1 MLFFILFYML
11 RENDDYLKMFLLTSL
26 TSNNNYSYVTLI
38 IVSIFYIYNIFINT
52 MPREYFDI
60 KLIFLRL
67 KTKHYFNNVY
77 SLKIEGDK
85 TIKTNNWSGFQIDTY
100 SDNFIAFINFI
111 ENNNCIKIN
120 KLEEDININD
130 NENDKK
136 KKKNIFFIVNQED
149 YFKID
154 NDIYCKI
161 TKTVTQNEDD
171 NKIKHYSKGFTTI
184 IELISF
190 KYNTYD
196 LNEFI
201 NRITR
206 DYKDKIHSERHNK
219 KYIYA
224 INKITSDDE
233 FKTIKWHE
241 HEFNSNKTF
250 DNLFINNKEE
260 IIKKISFFQNNK
272 EWYSNKGNPYT
283 LGIGLYGPPGTGKT
297 SFIKALSKMLNR
309 HLIIIP
315 LSKLNT
321 EEQLYDAFYEK
332 GYNKDN
338 ADEIDFHDKIIC
350 FEDIDCMSDIVNN
363 RKDKH
368 NNDLQFISNIPE
380 IICDTDSDDNDNK
393 KSNKKMFTIKKE
405 KEISLSYLLNLLDG
419 IVEHPGRIV
428 VLTSN
433 HYDKL
438 DPALVRPGRIDIEI
452 ELNKASVEQ
461 ISDFYYYYYNT
472 NIPKEKLK
480 LLKDN
485 VISPCE
491 IINIYGSSIN
501 KKDFLN
507 KIINFKTKTKLLQ

>member
-1 MLFFILFYML
+1 
-11 RENDDYLKMFLLTSL
+11 
-26 TSNNNYSYVTLI
+26 
-38 IVSIFYIYNIFINT
+38 
-52 MPREYFDI
+52 
-60 KLIFLRL
+60 
-67 KTKHYFNNVY
+67 
-77 SLKIEGDK
+77 
-85 TIKTNNWSGFQIDTY
+85 
-100 SDNFIAFINFI
+100 
-111 ENNNCIKIN
+111 
-120 KLEEDININD
+120 
-130 NENDKK
+130 
-136 KKKNIFFIVNQED
+136 
-149 YFKID
+149 
-154 NDIYCKI
+154 
-161 TKTVTQNEDD
+161 
-171 NKIKHYSKGFTTI
+171 
-184 IELISF
+184 
-190 KYNTYD
+190 
-196 LNEFI
+196 
-201 NRITR
+201 
-206 DYKDKIHSERHNK
+206 
-219 KYIYA
+219 
-224 INKITSDDE
+224 
-233 FKTIKWHE
+233 
-241 HEFNSNKTF
+241 
-250 DNLFINNKEE
+250 
-260 IIKKISFFQNNK
+260 
-272 EWYSNKGNPYT
+272 
-283 LGIGLYGPPGTGKT
+283 
-297 SFIKALSKMLNR
+297 MLNR

-368 NNDLQFISNIPE
+368 NNDLQFISNLPE

-393 KSNKKMFTIKKE
+393 KSNKKNFTIKKE

-428 VLTSN
+428 ILTSN

-461 ISDFYYYYYNT
+461 ICDFYYYYYNT

-491 IINIYGSSIN
+491 IINIYGSSSN